1 MVQRSRRK
9 LTFRTEPDEQSSGS
23 GATRQGQAFIEFAL
37 GLPLMLLIMLGT
49 LDVGQVFIDYVQLR
63 NGCREAAAYGSR
75 HPTEYGNI
83 SSRVTSEDP
92 MMTYSTTTVSVT
104 INGNLDVTSDSRT
117 QLVVVCERTFTPIT
131 MGFLQEFWGIG
142 QFALQ
147 ATSTA
152 QVQK

>member
-1 MVQRSRRK
+1 VVQRTRRK
-9 LTFRTEPDEQSSGS
+9 QTIRNGPGDQSSGS
-23 GATRQGQAFIEFAL
+23 GSTRQGQAFIEFAL

-49 LDVGQVFIDYVQLR
+49 LDVGQVFVDYVQLR
-63 NGCREAAAYGSR
+63 NGCREAASYGAR
-75 HPTEYGNI
+75 HPTEYANI
-83 SSRVTSEDP
+83 SSRVTNEDP
-92 MMTYSTTTVSVT
+92 MSTYTTTTVSVT
-104 INGNLDVTSDSRT
+104 INGNLDVTSNSRT

-147 ATSTA
+147 ATATS